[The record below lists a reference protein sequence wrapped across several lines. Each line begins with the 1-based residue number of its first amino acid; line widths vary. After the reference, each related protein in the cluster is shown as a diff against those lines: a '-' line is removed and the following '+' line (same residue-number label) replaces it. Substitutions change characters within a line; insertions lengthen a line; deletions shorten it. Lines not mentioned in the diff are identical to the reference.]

1 MKIVCIGD
9 SVTTGQLI
17 PLAQGWTSVLA
28 TRLPEHTIVNK
39 GVNNDTTRR
48 ALERFP
54 KDVQA
59 EHPDVVVIQ
68 FGHNDCNRWATDHGL
83 TRVSLPAFRANLEE
97 MVERCEAF
105 AVKEVVFLA
114 PYPTRLPG
122 EYERDRREYELAV
135 LAGSRPG
142 VSAFTPYPGPGGLLD
157 DGIHLSVWG
166 HRAYAAQVRVWLRS

>member
-9 SVTTGQLI
+9 SVTAGQLI
-17 PLAQGWTSVLA
+17 PLHQGWTSLVA
-28 TRLPEHTIVNK
+28 QRLPEHTIVNK

-59 EHPDVVVIQ
+59 ERPDLVVIQ
-68 FGHNDCNRWATDHGL
+68 FGHNDCNRWATDHRV
-83 TRVSLPAFRANLEE
+83 TRVSLWAFQANLEE

-122 EYERDRREYELAV
+122 EYERDRQGYELAV
-135 LAGSRPG
+135 LGMSRQG
-142 VSAFTPYPGPGGLLD
+142 VSAFTPNPGVGGLLD

-166 HRAYAAQVRVWLRS
+166 HRAYAAQVRSWLRP